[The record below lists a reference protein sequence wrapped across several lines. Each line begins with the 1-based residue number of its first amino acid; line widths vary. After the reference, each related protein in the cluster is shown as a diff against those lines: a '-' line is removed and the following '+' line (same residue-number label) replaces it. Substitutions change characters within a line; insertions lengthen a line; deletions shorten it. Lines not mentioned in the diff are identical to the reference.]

1 MEKKK
6 NTPEQRNTVFVAVI
20 TSFITTFMGSALN
33 LAVPNIESEF
43 GVSAADVGWVITV
56 YMLTCLDLNEAAA
69 QVFVDEIEAAG
80 GKTEVI

>member
-1 MEKKK
+1 MKKKK

-43 GVSAADVGWVITV
+43 GVSAADIGWVITV
-56 YMLTCLDLNEAAA
+56 YMLTCAALA
-69 QVFVDEIEAAG
+69 VARA
-80 GKTEVI
+80 